1 MLDLNLPIHPKIH
14 KVEHFLKQLLAKYK
28 VETVL
33 LFGSLAK
40 GTSNYRSDADL
51 LIVSDDM
58 GTDWFERHQNAFLL
72 SIGFVQPFVMS
83 TNEFVS
89 AIENRQTI
97 IWEAL
102 ADGLLLIDHG
112 RGKEQ
117 MDRLQELI
125 RNGSLKRLA
134 RGWQISNDDI

>member
-1 MLDLNLPIHPKIH
+1 MLNISLPPHPKIH
-14 KVEHFLKQLLAKYK
+14 KVEHFLKQLLAKFK
-28 VETVL
+28 IETVF

-58 GTDWFERHQNAFLL
+58 GNDWFERHKNAFSL
-72 SIGFVQPFVMS
+72 SIGFVQPFVIS
-83 TNEFVS
+83 TTEFVN

-102 ADGLLLIDHG
+102 ADGLLLVDHG
-112 RGKEQ
+112 LGKKQ
-117 MDRLQELI
+117 MEMFHNLI
-125 RNGSLKRLA
+125 MNGNLKRLPK
-134 RGWQISNDDI
+134 GWEINN